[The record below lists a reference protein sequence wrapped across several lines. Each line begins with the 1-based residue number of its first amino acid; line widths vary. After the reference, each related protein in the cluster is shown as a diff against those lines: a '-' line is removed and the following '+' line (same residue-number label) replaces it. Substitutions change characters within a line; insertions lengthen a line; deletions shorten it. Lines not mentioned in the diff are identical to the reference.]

1 MPPPLVVVVH
11 RSVSKMDYQFF
22 AQGGQISAKC
32 SMGHEALANW
42 LNSEVRSDSKPVFT
56 ALSLIEQ
63 ARQSPNQDFRLIGSE
78 YSLFISADE
87 VMVRANNLVIED
99 QQALEQDFHYY
110 DEESLAFC
118 GLEDFEQ
125 FLHSYLSFNR

>member
-1 MPPPLVVVVH
+1 
-11 RSVSKMDYQFF
+11 MDYQFF

-42 LNSEVRSDSKPVFT
+42 LNTEVRSNSQLIST
-56 ALSLIEQ
+56 ALSLINQ
-63 ARQSPNQDFRLIGSE
+63 ARQAPMQDFKLLGAE
-78 YSLFISADE
+78 YSIFISADE
-87 VMVRANNLVIED
+87 VMVRANNLSIDE
-99 QQALEQDFHYY
+99 QQELEQDFHYY

-125 FLHSYLSFNR
+125 FLQSYLSFNR